1 MWTVPPNFV
10 DDDIVEE
17 NQVQRLSVAGNTG
30 ALPSSLF
37 HLPSMEDVSI
47 WTSLRFSFISR
58 SWPCVNGRT
67 TNTFPILPRMTV
79 WPRSSSSSLF
89 LSQISSTFPLQN
101 VIAWLPSCTLRSL
114 EISVDPD
121 HYPDDLL
128 YQGLLDHCSNSLTD
142 LQLSIGS
149 QCMFCL
155 SLSSTL
161 HLNLSLV
168 FRWSFVGEER
178 LGESSGINH
187 LRFSL
192 STVERI
198 TFYAKM
204 KFSISDSGDHRPG
217 CQIYSPIPAIEHAH
231 EDDFLPEIKTPQAR
245 FLSHHS
251 WSPPTSSPC
260 RSYMVPSC
268 PSCGRIPL
276 SLASSSMSRSLMI
289 SAHGMDIEISLLTS
303 YLTHWRSQRC

>member
-1 MWTVPPNFV
+1 
-10 DDDIVEE
+10 
-17 NQVQRLSVAGNTG
+17 
-30 ALPSSLF
+30 
-37 HLPSMEDVSI
+37 
-47 WTSLRFSFISR
+47 
-58 SWPCVNGRT
+58 VNGRT

-79 WPRSSSSSLF
+79 LPTSSSSSLF
-89 LSQISSTFPLQN
+89 LSQILSAIPCKRSSLGFLHALCALSKFLWIPIIIRMTFF
-101 VIAWLPSCTLRSL
+101 
-114 EISVDPD
+114 
-121 HYPDDLL
+121 L

-142 LQLSIGS
+142 LQLSTGS
-149 QCMFCL
+149 QCMSCL

-178 LGESSGINH
+178 LGESSGINR

-192 STVERI
+192 STLERI

-204 KFSISDSGDHRPG
+204 KFSISDTGDHRPG